1 MRRARA
7 FPVRRGEAIFRSA
20 TDASPMGASAI
31 RGVLMSDY
39 RNPSYRWGGTAA
51 RAGADVDQGLRSYML
66 GVYNNMV
73 LGLAVTGLVAMG
85 TNMLAVT
92 RDPAEAA
99 ARFHSFYLTSFGV
112 ALYGSP
118 LRYVV
123 MLAPLAF
130 IFFFQFR
137 IDRMSAASARNMFL
151 AFSAVMGLSLSSILL
166 VYTGQSVALAFFE
179 TAAAFGALS
188 LYGYTTKR
196 DLTPIGSF
204 LVMGLFGLIIVSL
217 VNIFIHSSALQ
228 FGISILAV
236 GIFAGL
242 TAWDTQRIKEMY
254 WEHDGYEV
262 ATKKAVN
269 GALMLYLDFI
279 NIFTALIQLTGN
291 RNN

>member
-1 MRRARA
+1 
-7 FPVRRGEAIFRSA
+7 
-20 TDASPMGASAI
+20 
-31 RGVLMSDY
+31 MSDY
-39 RNPSYRWGGTAA
+39 RTPSSRWGGTAA

-73 LGLAVTGLVAMG
+73 LGLAVTGLIALG

-92 RDPAEAA
+92 SDPAQAA

-137 IDRMSAASARNMFL
+137 IDRMTAVSARNMFL

-196 DLTPIGSF
+196 DLTAMGSF
-204 LVMGLFGLIIVSL
+204 LVMGLFGLIIVSV
-217 VNIFIHSSALQ
+217 VNIFMHSSALQ

-236 GIFAGL
+236 GIFSGL

-254 WEHDGYEV
+254 WESDGYEV

-279 NIFTALIQLTGN
+279 NIFTALIQLTGS